1 MQERLNRLY
10 EQYGY
15 RKFKMSRFEDYDLY
29 AQNRDFLRQDRIIT
43 FTDADGALKAL
54 KPDITLSI
62 MKSNGGDSEKVYYNE
77 NVCREVGGAFREILQ
92 VGVESVGQIDPYA
105 EAEVIALAARSL
117 EQLSPKYVLALSDV
131 SFVGSL
137 LDQMGLSA
145 PVRGKVLGL
154 VARKNVPGLCVL
166 AERGELTGEQAD
178 GLRELVELYAPLKE
192 GIGRVGRLAKSNAAW
207 ETLRQLSLTAG
218 LLESFGLEER
228 VRLDFSLVNSM
239 DYYNGVIFQGF
250 LPGLHTPVLSGG
262 RYDNL
267 PRKMGKQ
274 VGAIGFALSMG
285 LLEERADGGRFD
297 ADVLLTYGPDAELAG
312 LAAFA
317 EALRASGRSVRCERA
332 GGSAQLRCRTELR
345 YRSGMTRRRWDYDQC
360 GAAQGAA
367 GGEGL
372 RGLCLRRVR
381 LPRDFG
387 EKPQADL

>member
-154 VARKNVPGLCVL
+154 IARKNVPGLCVL

-207 ETLRQLSLTAG
+207 EALRQLSLTAG
-218 LLESFGLEER
+218 LLEVVWAG
-228 VRLDFSLVNSM
+228 
-239 DYYNGVIFQGF
+239 GAGTAGF
-250 LPGLHTPVLSGG
+250 LPGEQHGLLQWGDLPGLSAASTPRCSPAGG
-262 RYDNL
+262 TTTCPVRWASRWGPSALPCQWACWRKGRTADGLTPTCCSPMGPTRNWPGWQPL
-267 PRKMGKQ
+267 PRPC
-274 VGAIGFALSMG
+274 
-285 LLEERADGGRFD
+285 
-297 ADVLLTYGPDAELAG
+297 GPP
-312 LAAFA
+312 AAPSA
-317 EALRASGRSVRCERA
+317 VSGRGAPPS
-332 GGSAQLRCRTELR
+332 SAVGLSCAT
-345 YRSGMTRRRWDYDQC
+345 
-360 GAAQGAA
+360 AAA
-367 GGEGL
+367 
-372 RGLCLRRVR
+372 
-381 LPRDFG
+381 
-387 EKPQADL
+387 

>member
-207 ETLRQLSLTAG
+207 GTAEDIKPYVDPAFENNIILTQT
-218 LLESFGLEER
+218 ER
-228 VRLDFSLVNSM
+228 LTMNSRPK
-239 DYYNGVIFQGF
+239 DPKTARNKN
-250 LPGLHTPVLSGG
+250 VLI
-262 RYDNL
+262 
-267 PRKMGKQ
+267 
-274 VGAIGFALSMG
+274 V
-285 LLEERADGGRFD
+285 
-297 ADVLLTYGPDAELAG
+297 
-312 LAAFA
+312 
-317 EALRASGRSVRCERA
+317 
-332 GGSAQLRCRTELR
+332 GGSG
-345 YRSGMTRRRWDYDQC
+345 SGKTRFWLKPNLLQC
-360 GAAQGAA
+360 TSKTYPTSFVVTDPKGDIVVSCGHALQKNGYQIKILNSLNFKKSMHYNPFAYIHSEKDILKLVTTLIANTKGARPDRA
-367 GGEGL
+367 
-372 RGLCLRRVR
+372 
-381 LPRDFG
+381 
-387 EKPQADL
+387 

>member
-54 KPDITLSI
+54 KPDI

-145 PVRGKVLGL
+145 PVRGKVLGFI
-154 VARKNVPGLCVL
+154 ARKNVPGLCVL

-178 GLRELVELYAPLKE
+178 GLRELVELYDWPGGATGQEQRCLGGP
-192 GIGRVGRLAKSNAAW
+192 AAA
-207 ETLRQLSLTAG
+207 LPHRRTAG
-218 LLESFGLEER
+218 VVWAG
-228 VRLDFSLVNSM
+228 
-239 DYYNGVIFQGF
+239 GAGAAGF
-250 LPGLHTPVLSGG
+250 LPGEQH
-262 RYDNL
+262 
-267 PRKMGKQ
+267 
-274 VGAIGFALSMG
+274 G
-285 LLEERADGGRFD
+285 LLQWGD
-297 ADVLLTYGPDAELAG
+297 LPG
-312 LAAFA
+312 LSARPPHPG
-317 EALRASGRSVRCERA
+317 ALRRAVRQPA
-332 GGSAQLRCRTELR
+332 
-345 YRSGMTRRRWDYDQC
+345 
-360 GAAQGAA
+360 
-367 GGEGL
+367 
-372 RGLCLRRVR
+372 
-381 LPRDFG
+381 P
-387 EKPQADL
+387 